1 MPWVGGPICKARRL
15 HRWPCPGGSQASTV
29 RVEINETDGR
39 ATGVTYVGEGDGVER
54 HQRARAVALAG
65 LFDRDAAAAAAL
77 GRPVAKRDAR
87 RAYAVMSGL
96 TSAGGGMVAAAIALL
111 PERARQGRNYH
122 YRAVSDQRPVLRRP
136 AVATAW

>member
-1 MPWVGGPICKARRL
+1 VSSAI
-15 HRWPCPGGSQASTV
+15 
-29 RVEINETDGR
+29 
-39 ATGVTYVGEGDGVER
+39 
-54 HQRARAVALAG
+54 RARAVALAG

-77 GRPVAKRDAR
+77 ERPVAQRDAR

-122 YRAVSDQRPVLRRP
+122 YRYVWIRDQCYAGQAVAKAGPYPLMDDAVSFVTDRLLADGPQAQARLHDGKLPGARP
-136 AVATAW
+136 APTRASRLPGRL